1 MMAAT
6 SGRRGGVGRR
16 GAHTLIEAVV
26 VLAVVGALGAGLA
39 RYLADAVDV
48 YMIAGEE
55 AELYAETWVAVER
68 MAMELNQAGAV
79 GGAEPVA
86 TPARGQTGPELAFNR
101 PSAAVTEC
109 PACVDHSTYVTF
121 TLSGGS
127 LWRDTA
133 GAPGKLLA
141 DNVTAFSVTASD
153 DPVDRRYYEIR
164 LTRSADP
171 QDASARSVTL
181 TATVFPAGA
190 RNAGW
195 RREVM

>member
-79 GGAEPVA
+79 GAPSLWQRPRAGR
-86 TPARGQTGPELAFNR
+86 PARNLPSTAPR
-101 PSAAVTEC
+101 P
-109 PACVDHSTYVTF
+109 P
-121 TLSGGS
+121 
-127 LWRDTA
+127 
-133 GAPGKLLA
+133 
-141 DNVTAFSVTASD
+141 
-153 DPVDRRYYEIR
+153 
-164 LTRSADP
+164 
-171 QDASARSVTL
+171 
-181 TATVFPAGA
+181 
-190 RNAGW
+190 
-195 RREVM
+195 

>member
-6 SGRRGGVGRR
+6 SCRGRGAGGRR
-16 GAHTLIEAVV
+16 AHTLIEAVV
-26 VLAVVGALGAGLA
+26 VLAIVGALGAGMA

-68 MAMELNQAGAV
+68 MVMELNQAGAV

-86 TPARGQTGPELAFNR
+86 TPARGQTATALAFNR
-101 PSAAVTEC
+101 PSAAAAEC

-121 TLSGGS
+121 SFSGGS

-133 GAPGKLLA
+133 GAPGKPLA
-141 DNVTAFSVTASD
+141 DNVTSFSVTASD
-153 DPVDRRYYEIR
+153 GPVERRYYEIR

-171 QDASARSVTL
+171 QDASARKVTL
-181 TATVFPAGA
+181 GATVFPAGA